1 MNKVRKIKQAAKILS
16 SFNFEGAGSAFYD
29 ISIYFRT
36 ASGDIAGTG
45 ADVIRC
51 RGQKHPMTWSRNEWE
66 AFISEKAERYYQI
79 GFEPAYVESIRIAFK
94 LNEDMNK
101 DGVDDDLP
109 HSTPLYA
116 IEMTD
121 VGSGLF
127 NRMIVRGGNEDCL
140 KEVYL
145 TEPESRKIR
154 GVHDVVKRNSEISRA
169 RLKLV
174 RSDLPVCVARSRGY

>member
-16 SFNFEGAGSAFYD
+16 SFNFEGAGSDFYD

-45 ADVIRC
+45 TDVIKC
-51 RGQKHPMTWSRNEWE
+51 RGKKHPMTWSRNEWE

-79 GFEPAYVESIRIAFK
+79 DFEPAYVESIRIAFE
-94 LNEDMNK
+94 LNEDTNK
-101 DGVDDDLP
+101 EDADDDLL
-109 HSTPLYA
+109 HSAPLYT

-127 NRMIVRGGNEDCL
+127 NRMIVRGGIEDRL

-154 GVHDVVKRNSEISRA
+154 GVHDVVKRNLGISRA
-169 RLKLV
+169 RLKFV
-174 RSDLPVCVARSRGY
+174 RSDLPVCIARIRGY

>member
-16 SFNFEGAGSAFYD
+16 SFNFEGTGLGFYG
-29 ISIYFRT
+29 ISIFFRT
-36 ASGDIAGTG
+36 VSGDIARTGTDIINCKG
-45 ADVIRC
+45 K
-51 RGQKHPMTWSRNEWE
+51 KHPMTWSRNEWG

-101 DGVDDDLP
+101 NDVDDDLP
-109 HSTPLYA
+109 HSAPLYT

-169 RLKLV
+169 RLKSV
-174 RSDLPVCVARSRGY
+174 RSDLPACIAR